1 LFRRK
6 WSSDHRTIPTDLLNF
21 LVIFKCRKIALGI
34 AKKTLFDESVIFLTD
49 EEFVFGD
56 FSNVE
61 NKENSGSLDSLV
73 LSHQG
78 ERT

>member
-1 LFRRK
+1 MA
-6 WSSDHRTIPTDLLNF
+6 RTS
-21 LVIFKCRKIALGI
+21 
-34 AKKTLFDESVIFLTD
+34 AKKTLYD

-78 ERT
+78 ERTR

>member
-1 LFRRK
+1 M
-6 WSSDHRTIPTDLLNF
+6 
-21 LVIFKCRKIALGI
+21 V
-34 AKKTLFDESVIFLTD
+34 KKTLFDESVIFLTD

-61 NKENSGSLDSLV
+61 NIENSGSLVRPLADLV

-78 ERT
+78 ERTFII

>member
-1 LFRRK
+1 M
-6 WSSDHRTIPTDLLNF
+6 
-21 LVIFKCRKIALGI
+21 ALGI